1 MKNNR
6 LLLCG
11 LLLAST
17 SSQAVTLDVRHE
29 WLDDSKQHKDR
40 FMVSHR
46 FKNGFGFSLEA
57 KWKSGGDNQNKAFT
71 DLVDNGT
78 ESTVSYQ
85 YEAIPTWFL
94 QPGFTLESGSD
105 NSIYKP
111 FLTTGYQF
119 DSGIYFNVRYRYEYT
134 RSTKE
139 NTEDKK
145 TNRGEFWLGYRL
157 ADWRFEYNYIYK
169 RSDQV
174 LYDNDKWDYEQ
185 DLKVA
190 YNINNQWIPYVQVG
204 DVSVRKTADDRQTRL
219 RIGFQYNF

>member
-11 LLLAST
+11 LLLASA

-46 FKNGFGFSLEA
+46 FDNGIGFSLEA

-71 DLVDNGT
+71 DLVDSGT

-85 YEAIPTWFL
+85 YKVTPAWFL
-94 QPGFTLESGSD
+94 QPGFTLESSSD

-119 DSGIYFNVRYRYEYT
+119 DNGIYFNVRYRYEYT

-139 NTEDKK
+139 NTDDKK

-169 RSDQV
+169 HSDQV

-190 YNINNQWIPYVQVG
+190 YNINKQWTPYVEVG
-204 DVSVRKTADDRQTRL
+204 DVSVSKTADDRQTRL
-219 RIGFQYNF
+219 RIGVQYSF

>member
-1 MKNNR
+1 MKKNR
-6 LLLCG
+6 LLLCS
-11 LLLAST
+11 LLLVSA

-46 FKNGFGFSLEA
+46 FDNGFGFSLEA

-71 DLVDNGT
+71 DLVDSGT
-78 ESTVSYQ
+78 ESTVSYH
-85 YEAIPTWFL
+85 YKVTPTWFL

-105 NSIYKP
+105 YSIYKP

-119 DSGIYFNVRYRYEYT
+119 ESGIYFNVRYRYEYIH
-134 RSTKE
+134 STKE

-157 ADWRFEYNYIYK
+157 AGWRFEYNYIYK
-169 RSDQV
+169 YSDQV

-185 DLKVA
+185 DLKVS
-190 YNINNQWIPYVQVG
+190 YNINKQWTPYVQVG

-219 RIGFQYNF
+219 RIGLQYNF